1 MGKVLIKAGTLIDC
15 TGKNPERNK
24 SIIVEG
30 GIITKITEG
39 TENLCEYKNYDLS
52 EYTVLPGMINCHVH
66 IDMEPVGNSNSYF
79 ESTDITEKVLNCE
92 KNMHKYLES
101 GVTYI
106 RSLGSQNYMDIKFR
120 DMKKKGLVVGP
131 DILAAGFCITMTGG
145 HGYIIGIESDGE
157 AQCRKATRT
166 VIKNGAD
173 VVKIM
178 ATGGIMTQGV
188 EPGSSQLT
196 FEEMKASIDEAHK
209 AGKKTAA
216 HAQGAEGIKNAILA
230 GVDSIEHGMIL
241 TDECIELMIDKGTYL
256 IPTLVAPYFINKY
269 GVQAG
274 IPEYAVKK
282 SVSMAEKHLESFR
295 KAHKAS
301 VKIAM
306 GTDGGTPFNGHDMSW
321 LELKLMTDNGMSN
334 MEALMSAT
342 KTAAELLGIEKHYGT
357 LEVGKTADI
366 IAVKG
371 NPLEDI
377 AAMGDIIAVF
387 KNGTWTGIG
396 RLCDNSS
403 NA

>member
-1 MGKVLIKAGTLIDC
+1 MEKILIRAGTFIDC
-15 TGKNPERNK
+15 TGKNPEKNK
-24 SIIVEG
+24 SILVEN
-30 GIITKITEG
+30 GIITRIIDGAED
-39 TENLCEYKNYDLS
+39 LSEYKTYDLS

-66 IDMEPVGNSNSYF
+66 IDMEPVGDINSYYAN
-79 ESTDITEKVLNCE
+79 TDITEKVLNCE
-92 KNMHKYLES
+92 KNMRKYLES

-106 RSLGSQNYMDIKFR
+106 RSLGSENYIDIKFR
-120 DMKKKGLVVGP
+120 DMRKKGLVKGP

-157 AQCRKATRT
+157 AQCRRTART

-178 ATGGIMTQGV
+178 ATGGVMTQGV

-196 FEEMKASIDEAHK
+196 YEEMKASIDEAHK

-230 GVDSIEHGMIL
+230 GIDSIEHGMVL
-241 TDECIELMIDKGTYL
+241 TDECIALMLEKGTYL
-256 IPTLVAPYFINKY
+256 VPTLVAPYYINKY

-274 IPEYAVKK
+274 IPDYAVRK
-282 SVSMAEKHLESFR
+282 STSIAEKHLESFR
-295 KAHKAS
+295 KAHKAG

-306 GTDGGTPFNGHDMSW
+306 GTDGGTPFNEHDMSW

-342 KTAAELLGIEKHYGT
+342 KIAAELLGIEKHFGT
-357 LEVGKTADI
+357 LEVGKAADI

-371 NPLEDI
+371 NPLENI
-377 AAMGDIIAVF
+377 AALENIRAVF
-387 KNGTWTGIG
+387 KNGKNV
-396 RLCDNSS
+396 L
-403 NA
+403 